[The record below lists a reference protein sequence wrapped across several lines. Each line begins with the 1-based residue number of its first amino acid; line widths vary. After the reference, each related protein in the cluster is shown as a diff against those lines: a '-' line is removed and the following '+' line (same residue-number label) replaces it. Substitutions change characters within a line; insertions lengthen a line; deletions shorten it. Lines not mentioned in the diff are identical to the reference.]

1 MTVLI
6 IEGPDLAG
14 KGYAIEKIAKSFKNG
29 FLIKNLYKPK
39 EHTDSKIY
47 KQYWAIMKMC
57 EKQEFI
63 ILDRFFPSQA
73 VYSYMRGDDEMKSS
87 MIKMLDQECSEL
99 GYIYVYLDTSL
110 DALENRFDQRGDEHI
125 QKKDLI
131 KLKKRY
137 DMFWKQTKMDKIK
150 VDTTKLGWLELLKEF
165 VEDCENEYKRYKR
178 TGKSSR

>member
-14 KGYAIEKIAKSFKNG
+14 KGFAIEKIAKSFRNG
-29 FLIKNLYKPK
+29 FLIKNLYKPH

-73 VYSYMRGDDEMKSS
+73 VYSYMRGEDEMKSS
-87 MIKMLDQECSEL
+87 MIALLDEECTKK
-99 GYIYVYLDTSL
+99 GYIYVYLDTTL
-110 DALENRFDQRGDEHI
+110 ENLENRFDQRGDEHI
-125 QKKDLI
+125 QRKDLM
-131 KLKKRY
+131 KLRQRY
-137 DMFWKQTKMDKIK
+137 NKFWQQTNMPKIK
-150 VDTTKLGWLELLKEF
+150 IDTTKLGWLERLQDFVKE
-165 VEDCENEYKRYKR
+165 VEHEHKRRRKC
-178 TGKSSR
+178 